1 MTSKELIKMLMNERD
16 MTNADMAKQLG
27 ISQAALWDRL
37 NKQSNNMSI
46 AKMNSMLELLG
57 YKIVLIPKDTPIP
70 DDGYEVE

>member
-1 MTSKELIKMLMNERD
+1 MTSKELIKMLMSERD

-57 YKIVLIPKDTPIP
+57 YKIVLIPKETPIP

>member
-1 MTSKELIKMLMNERD
+1 MTSKELIKMLMNEKD

-46 AKMNSMLELLG
+46 AKMNSMIELLG
-57 YKIVLIPKDTPIP
+57 YKIVLVPKETPIP
-70 DDGYEVE
+70 DNGYEVE

>member
-1 MTSKELIKMLMNERD
+1 MTSKELIKMLMSEKD

-46 AKMNSMLELLG
+46 AKMNSMIELLG
-57 YKIVLIPKDTPIP
+57 YKIVLIPKETPIP
-70 DDGYEVE
+70 DDSYEVE